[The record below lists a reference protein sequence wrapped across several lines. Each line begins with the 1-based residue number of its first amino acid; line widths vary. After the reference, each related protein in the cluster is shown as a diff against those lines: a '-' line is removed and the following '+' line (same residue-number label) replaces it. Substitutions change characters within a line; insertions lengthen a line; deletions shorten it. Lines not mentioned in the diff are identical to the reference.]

1 MDTTRRGI
9 TVLMKSAATGQR
21 LTLPDN
27 FYLNDALPLILEH
40 QLISLAYS
48 GALNCGID
56 QKHPTMTALFQPY
69 FQHALISEKQM
80 AALRKLFLCFE
91 EHAIDYLPLK
101 GCNMKL
107 RYPKPE
113 LRSMGD
119 ADILIRV
126 DQYPDIVPILEQ
138 LGFSHV
144 VESDHEFVWKSK
156 ALYLELHK
164 RLIPSYN
171 KDYAAYFQDGWQ
183 MARPVSGSR
192 FEMTPED
199 EFLFQFTH
207 FAKHYRDGGIGC
219 RHILDQYVFLRAFP
233 GLDLSYVEN
242 ELKKLKLLEFYQ
254 NIRRLLEFWFED
266 GPADP
271 VVEHMTDYIF
281 ASGNFGSMQNHV
293 LSQEAKKAKSPY
305 ALRFVKARAWLRV
318 VFPQTDSLMN
328 VYPVLRRHRWLTPLI
343 WIWRWC
349 KSAFSFP
356 QKLQQQAQTI
366 RIMDAQDISDF
377 HTSLQYV
384 GLDFHFDA

>member
-91 EHAIDYLPLK
+91 KHAIDYLPLK
-101 GCNMKL
+101 GCNMKP

-164 RLIPSYN
+164 RLIPS
-171 KDYAAYFQDGWQ
+171 
-183 MARPVSGSR
+183 
-192 FEMTPED
+192 
-199 EFLFQFTH
+199 
-207 FAKHYRDGGIGC
+207 
-219 RHILDQYVFLRAFP
+219 
-233 GLDLSYVEN
+233 
-242 ELKKLKLLEFYQ
+242 
-254 NIRRLLEFWFED
+254 
-266 GPADP
+266 
-271 VVEHMTDYIF
+271 
-281 ASGNFGSMQNHV
+281 
-293 LSQEAKKAKSPY
+293 
-305 ALRFVKARAWLRV
+305 
-318 VFPQTDSLMN
+318 
-328 VYPVLRRHRWLTPLI
+328 
-343 WIWRWC
+343 
-349 KSAFSFP
+349 
-356 QKLQQQAQTI
+356 
-366 RIMDAQDISDF
+366 
-377 HTSLQYV
+377 
-384 GLDFHFDA
+384 